1 MAYKTILVHIDD
13 HLHMGGRLTAA
24 AGMAKTFGAHL
35 VGLASTGV
43 ERYLDNS
50 VMQDPASPAI
60 VYCLDTLRQR
70 AKNALA
76 DFSKAAHEAGAT
88 DVASRQT
95 DAEATDALAGAAV
108 YADLCIVGHY
118 GKQARFDGQRREM
131 VADITAASGCPVLAI
146 PDGATVAVPFRR
158 ILVAWNGS
166 REASRAV
173 HSAMPLLQAAG
184 EVEVAVLGDALAA
197 RNELLPAVEIG
208 RLLARHGV
216 ANQVLQRPNTS
227 DVGHA
232 LLELAGDHAV
242 DLIVMG
248 CYGHSRVRE
257 MLLGGAT
264 RSVLMAATIP
274 VLMCA

>member
-1 MAYKTILVHIDD
+1 MTYKTILVYIDA
-13 HLHMGGRLTAA
+13 HPQAAHQWTAA
-24 AGMAKTFGAHL
+24 ASMAKAFGAHL

-43 ERYLDNS
+43 ERYLDS
-50 VMQDPASPAI
+50 SAMQDPASPAI
-60 VYCLDTLRQR
+60 VQCLNTLRQR
-70 AKNALA
+70 ANSAMA

-88 DVASRQT
+88 DVQSRQT
-95 DAEATDALAGAAV
+95 DAEATDALIGAAL
-108 YADLCIVGHY
+108 YADLCVVGHY
-118 GKQARFDGQRREM
+118 GGQARLDGQGREM
-131 VADITAASGCPVLAI
+131 VADIAAASGCPVLAL
-146 PDGATVAVPFRR
+146 PDGGSVTFPFQK

-173 HSAMPLLQAAG
+173 HFAMPLLQGAG
-184 EVEVAVLGDALAA
+184 EVEVAVMGDALEA
-197 RNELLPAVEIG
+197 RNELLPAAEIG

-216 ANQVLQRPNTS
+216 ASKVLQRPKTS

-232 LLELAGDHAV
+232 LLELASDHAA

-264 RSVLMAATIP
+264 RSVLSAATVPIF
-274 VLMCA
+274 MCA

>member
-1 MAYKTILVHIDD
+1 MTYKTILVHIDD
-13 HLHMGGRLTAA
+13 HPHADTRWAA
-24 AGMAKTFGAHL
+24 AAAMARAFGAHL

-43 ERYLDNS
+43 ERCLDNS
-50 VMQDPASPAI
+50 AMQDPASPTI
-60 VYCLDTLRQR
+60 VYCLDTLRER
-70 AKNALA
+70 TKNALA
-76 DFSKAAHEAGAT
+76 DFSKAAHAVGVA
-88 DVASRQT
+88 DVESRQA
-95 DAEATDALAGAAV
+95 DADATDALAAAAL
-108 YADLCIVGHY
+108 YADLCLVSHY
-118 GKQARFDGQRREM
+118 GKQPRPDRQRREM

-146 PDGATVAVPFRR
+146 PAGGTAALPFNR

-173 HSAMPLLQAAG
+173 HSALPLLQGAA
-184 EVEVAVLGDALAA
+184 EVEVAVMGDALEAPD
-197 RNELLPAVEIG
+197 LLPAVEIG

-216 ANQVLQRPNTS
+216 ANKVVQRPNTN

-232 LLELAGDHAV
+232 LLELAGDRAV

-264 RSVLMAATIP
+264 RSVLRAATIP
-274 VLMCA
+274 VFMCA